1 MTLLEQLDHEFGPNP
16 YAFFWVLQQNT
27 PNPNLQAERQREIW
41 KNTLKDFDWFQPF
54 LATAELVMIT
64 DNGDLVFTIPEG
76 TLYCDP
82 RSDAFE
88 VYPMPPEQFL
98 RSCRT
103 LNSRILP
110 PDL

>member
-1 MTLLEQLDHEFGPNP
+1 MTMLEQLTTEFGPNP
-16 YAFFWVLQQNT
+16 YAFFWILQHDIT
-27 PNPNLQAERQREIW
+27 NPNLQAERQREIW
-41 KNTLKDFDWFQPF
+41 RDTLKEFDWFQPF
-54 LATAELVMIT
+54 LEDAELVMIT

-82 RSDAFE
+82 RSDDFE
-88 VYPMPPEQFL
+88 VYPFSPAQFL